1 MIKDGIKGIQHIG
14 LPTEKMTETCEFY
27 GKLGFEEVFETVND
41 GSKVVF
47 FRLKDTVFEAYEV
60 DKASGVPG
68 ALEHVA
74 LTVTDIEET
83 YREVCDAGLN
93 TMEDTIHFL
102 PYWEHG
108 VRFFTIMGPNA
119 EKIEFSQYL
128 Q

>member
-1 MIKDGIKGIQHIG
+1 MIIDGIIGIQHIG
-14 LPTEKMTETCEFY
+14 LPTVKMAETCEFY
-27 GKLGFEEVFETVND
+27 GKLGFEEAFKTVND

-60 DKASGVPG
+60 EKASGVPG

-83 YREVCDAGLN
+83 YKEVCDAGLN

-128 Q
+128 